1 MPYLPR
7 DFNVVNVMIG
17 FSRCSDGDGIEG
29 MGNFTGFD
37 FCCCMA
43 PDCLDGAISFL

>member
-1 MPYLPR
+1 MLYSLT
-7 DFNVVNVMIG
+7 DFDILNVMIR
-17 FSRCSDGDGIEG
+17 FSRCSDVDSPEG